1 MVRIGDLVFYENRL
15 GLVVEI
21 FFEAKL
27 QPAPMDAKIMWCD
40 SGVEEWC
47 LAEVLKIIN
56 ELRDLET
63 Y

>member
-1 MVRIGDLVFYENRL
+1 MVI
-15 GLVVEI
+15 EI

-27 QPAPMDAKIMWCD
+27 QPAPMDAKVRWCD
-40 SGVEEWC
+40 NGYEEWC
-47 LAEVLKIIN
+47 LAEVLKVIN

>member
-1 MVRIGDLVFYENRL
+1 M
-15 GLVVEI
+15 
-21 FFEAKL
+21 L

-47 LAEVLKIIN
+47 LAEVLKVIN